1 MKCYS
6 KSLLPV
12 SFQFLAARCRC
23 PWATLTPRSHSGQPR
38 RIHAFQRSTPIQP
51 RRDKGSHFVHHP
63 WPAIEQPD
71 SHQKMVA
78 KNIFVTFLAARCRCP
93 WATLT
98 PRSHSGQP
106 RRIHAFQRSTPIQ
119 PRRVESMPMGTS
131 RYFVRKT
138 TIPPPKRPRRIHVSP
153 CHDTPILFGDEVERC
168 PWGHLGNIMRT
179 SYIPPPTPSVD
190 S

>member
-6 KSLLPV
+6 KSLPPV

-38 RIHAFQRSTPIQP
+38 RIHAFR
-51 RRDKGSHFVHHP
+51 
-63 WPAIEQPD
+63 
-71 SHQKMVA
+71 
-78 KNIFVTFLAARCRCP
+78 
-93 WATLT
+93 
-98 PRSHSGQP
+98 
-106 RRIHAFQRSTPIQ
+106 RSTPIQ

-153 CHDTPILFGDEVERC
+153 CHDTPILFGDEVKRC

-179 SYIPPPTPSVD
+179 SDIPPPLGLEESMAAHAAIFVRELLKKLRHFYTAATLTPRRTNGSPRKA
-190 S
+190 SPFSSTIQQFLSENC

>member
-6 KSLLPV
+6 KSLPPV

-38 RIHAFQRSTPIQP
+38 RIHAFR
-51 RRDKGSHFVHHP
+51 
-63 WPAIEQPD
+63 
-71 SHQKMVA
+71 
-78 KNIFVTFLAARCRCP
+78 
-93 WATLT
+93 
-98 PRSHSGQP
+98 
-106 RRIHAFQRSTPIQ
+106 RSTPIQ

-153 CHDTPILFGDEVERC
+153 CHDTPILFGDEVKRC

-179 SYIPPPTPSVD
+179 SYIPPPLGLEESMSAHAWHAHSSRPLSNFCPRTAEKTPTLLYRRHPNASKN
-190 S
+190 

>member
-6 KSLLPV
+6 KSLPPV

-38 RIHAFQRSTPIQP
+38 RIHAFR
-51 RRDKGSHFVHHP
+51 
-63 WPAIEQPD
+63 
-71 SHQKMVA
+71 
-78 KNIFVTFLAARCRCP
+78 
-93 WATLT
+93 
-98 PRSHSGQP
+98 
-106 RRIHAFQRSTPIQ
+106 RSTPIQ

-153 CHDTPILFGDEVERC
+153 CHDTPILFGDEVKRC

-179 SYIPPPTPSVD
+179 SYIPPPLGLEESM
-190 S
+190 SAHA